1 MERKLWFRVFDIN
14 HGNFIELGH
23 FPEANPYDVGD
34 VVRGAVFYED
44 SNPELLSVSVILDAD
59 CEERDYVEL
68 EKHGFLFS
76 QFTGK
81 HDSNNTPIFEG
92 DFITIDNV
100 RTGEVV
106 FVEDDAAFEIDF
118 NNGEILNFGAV
129 KNRNIVVTGNRFEQL
144 KKM

>member
-1 MERKLWFRVFDIN
+1 M
-14 HGNFIELGH
+14 
-23 FPEANPYDVGD
+23 
-34 VVRGAVFYED
+34 
-44 SNPELLSVSVILDAD
+44 DAD
-59 CEERDYVEL
+59 CEERDCVEF
-68 EKHGFLFS
+68 ERHGFLFS

-81 HDSNNTPIFEG
+81 YDNNNIPIFEG
-92 DFITIDNV
+92 DFVTIDNV
-100 RTGEVV
+100 RTGEVI